1 MQEFKSANATVQKK
15 ANKIVKEAASQLDG
29 LNLQKLISKN
39 NELWEKKYQEALKNY
54 ESQMNKTE
62 GQYQKEL
69 SDKSLVFQ

>member
-54 ESQMNKTE
+54 ES
-62 GQYQKEL
+62 
-69 SDKSLVFQ
+69 

>member
-15 ANKIVKEAASQLDG
+15 ANKIVKEAATQLDG

-39 NELWEKKYQEALKNY
+39 NELWEKKYKEALANY

-62 GQYQKEL
+62 GQY
-69 SDKSLVFQ
+69 